1 MYRDRGIGRQAL
13 VRRPGSIDPGALT
26 PGAQAG
32 GSVRYEHLTLAP
44 EMAVNEIAE
53 LKAIRWHDALTAALT
68 ASGRT
73 SAELAAT
80 PKGAEWKVA
89 VARELRETVAPPFVG
104 WPST

>member
-73 SAELAAT
+73 SAELAAR
-80 PKGAEWKVA
+80 A
-89 VARELRETVAPPFVG
+89 VRRGHAKNPDKRQYPDLVAPRN
-104 WPST
+104 